1 MAKDQPERRV
11 PPVVAYL
18 LWGVLRTAMWS
29 CAVTGPLLFVA
40 GAASYFVDLSGFLPI
55 PGPEALRFGITFGTV
70 GIAFVWL
77 RLRGY
82 IRFTGELGE

>member
-11 PPVVAYL
+11 PPVAAFL
-18 LWGVLRTAMWS
+18 LWGVLRTAMWF
-29 CAVTGPLLFVA
+29 CAIAGPLLTAA
-40 GAASYFVDLSGFLPI
+40 GAASYFVDMSSVLTI
-55 PGPEALRFGITFGTV
+55 PGPEALRSGIAVGAV

-77 RLRGY
+77 RMRRY